1 MNHGG
6 REGGHVHDNPL
17 DFKGGASPKAEKL
30 SRPGCP
36 FPLSLPCLH
45 NRGTSE
51 DSRLLRGRTLR
62 LKEFVSLGRA
72 PRSARNQARTS
83 EPVCLSLLVSP
94 FPHCLLGTDNLYVNN
109 NVNGH
114 LIHQADSTH
123 IPLRQP
129 PTPIN
134 HHKAAR
140 KAAPHSSCECSSPR
154 LLPSRAVIFLHGA
167 RPIPEE
173 KRFNGQNRLVQR
185 RTGVSFLA
193 HHLKSTPSS
202 QQ

>member
-1 MNHGG
+1 MGLLLQFQSWLPECPEDRFGQRRVHIL
-6 REGGHVHDNPL
+6 GHVPHH
-17 DFKGGASPKAEKL
+17 
-30 SRPGCP
+30 CP
-36 FPLSLPCLH
+36 
-45 NRGTSE
+45 
-51 DSRLLRGRTLR
+51 
-62 LKEFVSLGRA
+62 
-72 PRSARNQARTS
+72 RN
-83 EPVCLSLLVSP
+83 P

-114 LIHQADSTH
+114 LIHRADSTH
-123 IPLRQP
+123 IPVWQP

-134 HHKAAR
+134 HHKAVR
-140 KAAPHSSCECSSPR
+140 KATPHSSCECSSPR

-173 KRFNGQNRLVQR
+173 ERFNSQNRLVQR